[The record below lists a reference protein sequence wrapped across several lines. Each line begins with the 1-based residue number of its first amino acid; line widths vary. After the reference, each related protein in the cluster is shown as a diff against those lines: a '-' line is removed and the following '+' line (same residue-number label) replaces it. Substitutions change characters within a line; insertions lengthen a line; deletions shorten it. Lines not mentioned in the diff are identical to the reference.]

1 MTSMNTAISQAIR
14 VQAAREGISLRKIS
28 KEIGMGYTSFWSR
41 LGGERSW
48 NTDQLTLLGGERS
61 WNTDQLTLLAKA
73 LHLDSAWTL
82 ISIAEEERAKI
93 DDQTLVA

>member
-28 KEIGMGYTSFWSR
+28 KEIGMSYTSFWSR

-48 NTDQLTLLGGERS
+48 EHRPAVPPRQGIAPRQRMDTYLHRGGRAREDRRP
-61 WNTDQLTLLAKA
+61 DARG
-73 LHLDSAWTL
+73 
-82 ISIAEEERAKI
+82 IEEHHEYE
-93 DDQTLVA
+93 

>member
-14 VQAAREGISLRKIS
+14 VQAAREGISMRKIS
-28 KEIGMGYTSFWSR
+28 KEIGMSYTSFWSR

-48 NTDQLTLLGGERS
+48 NTDQLS
-61 WNTDQLTLLAKA
+61 LLAKA